1 MAAHTT
7 AQRSFG
13 SVGFSGEDGKGA
25 GAKYDTGPNYNTG
38 PQGAAT
44 RDGAELHD
52 RIAGR
57 GGARR
62 RQRGDGD

>member
-1 MAAHTT
+1 MP
-7 AQRSFG
+7 SG
-13 SVGFSGEDGKGA
+13 VKVMFSGEDGKGA
-25 GAKYDTGPNYNTG
+25 GAKDGTGPNYNTG

-57 GGARR
+57 DGARR
-62 RQRGDGD
+62 RQRGGGD

>member
-1 MAAHTT
+1 MVAHTT

-25 GAKYDTGPNYNTG
+25 GAKDDAGPNYNTG

-44 RDGAELHD
+44 RDGAGLHD

-57 GGARR
+57 DGARR